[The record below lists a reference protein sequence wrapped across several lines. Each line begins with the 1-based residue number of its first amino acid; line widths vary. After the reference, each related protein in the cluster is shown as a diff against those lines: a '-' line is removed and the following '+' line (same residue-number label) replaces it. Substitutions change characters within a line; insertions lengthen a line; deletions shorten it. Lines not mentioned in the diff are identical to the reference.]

1 MRKTM
6 LRRLR
11 IEEYALIDAAELDLG
26 PGLNVLTG
34 ETGAGKSILVDS
46 LSLLLGSRA
55 SGHAIRQGAER
66 AVVEGLFEIDG
77 EETLVRREIHRDRTN
92 RCYLDGAMATA
103 RMLQERTERWVE
115 LHGQHEDQ
123 LLVRPSAQRA
133 LLDAFAGASEVAGSV
148 AELAAALEGLEV
160 EALELARE
168 ESARASRSEYL
179 ISQIDEIEKAALVPG
194 EELGLDAQARLL
206 AHAEERM
213 RLAGE
218 ANEALDGAEDSLT
231 STLSAIGRRLER
243 MAELDPPAGAL
254 AERLESARHE
264 LADVARE
271 LFRYVSAIDHDPA
284 RLAAIEERRELL
296 FRLGRK
302 HGTVTVAEL
311 VERGAEMAAELA
323 DLERSTAR
331 EAALEAE
338 RATLR
343 AELAEAAGEL
353 ADAREA
359 GADRLEAAVR
369 ERLSAL
375 GMGEGR
381 LAVELARRPDA
392 RGVEWSGERYAC
404 SRAGLEDVAFRIAP
418 NPGEAARPLS
428 QIASGGELSR
438 VLLAIKSAL
447 AAVDGVPTLVFD
459 EIDAGIGGVVAHHVA
474 EQLRLV
480 SAHHQVVVVTH
491 LAQIAAAADRHLL
504 VEKSAAGGRTVTTVR
519 AVDGE
524 ERVREISRL
533 LGGDPER
540 DVSRHHAAEL
550 LAGRT

>member
-1 MRKTM
+1 M
-6 LRRLR
+6 LRRLL
-11 IEEYALIDAAELDLG
+11 IEEYALIDSAEVELG

-55 SGHAIRQGAER
+55 SGHAIRQGAES
-66 AVVEGLFEIDG
+66 AVVEGLFEVDG

-92 RCYLDGAMATA
+92 RCYLDGGMATA

-115 LHGQHEDQ
+115 IHGQHEDQ

-133 LLDAFAGASEVAGSV
+133 LLDAFAGASELAGRV
-148 AELAAALEGLEV
+148 TELAAALEAIEV
-160 EALELARE
+160 EAEELARE
-168 ESARASRSEYL
+168 EAARESRSEYL
-179 ISQIDEIEKAALVPG
+179 KSQIEEIEKAALVPG
-194 EELGLDAQARLL
+194 EEEGLEAEARLL

-218 ANEALDGAEDSLT
+218 THETLDGVEGSLI
-231 STLSAIGRRLER
+231 SVLSAIGRRLER
-243 MAELDPPAGAL
+243 LTQLDPHAAPL

-264 LADVARE
+264 LTDVAHE
-271 LFRYVSAIDHDPA
+271 LSGYAGSIDHDPA
-284 RLAAIEERRELL
+284 RLAATEERRELL
-296 FRLGRK
+296 FRLRRK
-302 HGTVTVAEL
+302 HGTATVAEL
-311 VERGAEMAAELA
+311 VECGAEMAAELA
-323 DLERSTAR
+323 GLERSTAR
-331 EAALEAE
+331 GAEIEDE
-338 RATLR
+338 RAALR

-359 GADRLEAAVR
+359 GSDRLEASVR

-381 LAVELARRPDA
+381 LIVELTRRPDS
-392 RGVEWSGERYAC
+392 RGLEWSGERYSC
-404 SRAGLEDVAFRIAP
+404 SRAGFEDVAFLIAP

-447 AAVDGVPTLVFD
+447 AAVDRVPTLVFD

-504 VEKSAAGGRTVTTVR
+504 VEKSTTGGRTVTTVR
-519 AVDGE
+519 VVDGD

-540 DVSRHHAAEL
+540 DVSRHHAEEL

>member
-1 MRKTM
+1 M
-6 LRRLR
+6 LRRLH
-11 IEEYALIDAAELDLG
+11 IEEYALIDAAEVELG

-55 SGHAIRQGAER
+55 SGHTIRQGAER

-92 RCYLDGAMATA
+92 RCYLNGGIATA

-133 LLDAFAGASEVAGSV
+133 LLDAFAGASEIAERV
-148 AELAAALEGLEV
+148 AELAAALEALDV
-160 EALELARE
+160 EAAELARE
-168 ESARASRSEYL
+168 EAARASRSEYL
-179 ISQIDEIEKAALVPG
+179 RSQIEEIEKAALVPG
-194 EELGLDAQARLL
+194 EEQGLDAQARLL

-218 ANEALDGAEDSLT
+218 AHEALDGAEDSLT
-231 STLSAIGRRLER
+231 SVLSAIGRRLER
-243 MAELDPPAGAL
+243 LAELDPPAAPL
-254 AERLESARHE
+254 AERLDSARYE
-264 LADVARE
+264 LADLARE
-271 LFRYVSAIDHDPA
+271 LFGYASAVDHDPA
-284 RLAAIEERRELL
+284 RLAATEERRELL

-302 HGTVTVAEL
+302 HGTATVAEL
-311 VERGAEMAAELA
+311 VERGAEMAAELG

-331 EAALEAE
+331 EAALEGE

-343 AELAEAAGEL
+343 LELAEAAGEL

-369 ERLSAL
+369 ERLSGL
-375 GMGEGR
+375 GMGDGR
-381 LAVELARRPDA
+381 LVVELTRRPD
-392 RGVEWSGERYAC
+392 GQGTEWSGERYAC
-404 SRAGLEDVAFRIAP
+404 SRAGLEDVAFLIAP

-447 AAVDGVPTLVFD
+447 AAVDRVPTLVFD

-480 SAHHQVVVVTH
+480 AAHHQVVVVTH

-519 AVDGE
+519 AVEGE